1 MTSRALVIGC
11 GGTIGAAWIVA
22 ALDALSKQLDW
33 DPRTADLMQGTS
45 AGAELITLLAGGVSV
60 DELVRMQQGTAHD
73 RRLRDHHD
81 AAPPSLPPLPIPRLL
96 NPGLLRS
103 QRGLA
108 ALSGIAPTGRG
119 DASWLARLAEAYTR
133 EGAWL
138 NHPAARMVAVDTESG
153 QRVAF
158 GGPDAPAVSAAT
170 ALQASWAVPGWMP
183 PVTAGGRTYID
194 GGVAST
200 ASLHR
205 ACSRHP
211 GDRDLPT
218 RQRSGAPAGELHEPA
233 RAPRRVRRLDAHRPP
248 NRLACPDRR
257 RQLRAVAQGRPGF
270 MAWGQFHMPA
280 QDVPRGGHRLTG
292 IRRRPRPSRF
302 LSGLRRCSPPGR
314 APQIGNAT
322 SVEM

>member
-158 GGPDAPAVSAAT
+158 GAPDAPAVSAAT

-200 ASLHR
+200 ASL
-205 ACSRHP
+205 
-211 GDRDLPT
+211 DLLADH
-218 RQRSGAPAGELHEPA
+218 GFDEIYLIAPMAS
-233 RAPRRVRRLDAHRPP
+233 
-248 NRLACPDRR
+248 PDRARIPGLGGFLENRCLR
-257 RQLRAVAQGRPGF
+257 RPMTDILIAEIATVRARGTRVIAICPRVNDLAHLPANFMNRRARHVAF
-270 MAWGQFHMPA
+270 AASMHTA
-280 QDVPRGGHRLTG
+280 RLTV
-292 IRRRPRPSRF
+292 SRA
-302 LSGLRRCSPPGR
+302 LTVAAS
-314 APQIGNAT
+314 
-322 SVEM
+322 